1 MPLSIHAKTRVE
13 EKLRGGSTLN
23 QRWQPAAAEVEVIA
37 EFPLIK
43 NQIRLQLPHSNTY
56 SAAQIQGLGYDIMMS
71 RVSR

>member
-37 EFPLIK
+37 NVSSYQNSDP
-43 NQIRLQLPHSNTY
+43 
-56 SAAQIQGLGYDIMMS
+56 AAAATFKYVFSGTKS
-71 RVSR
+71 RSRI